1 MNSRPTIYLT
11 NAVCAR
17 NSKRGKG
24 TDRTKASAGPGR
36 LLSIMRC
43 PRPEY
48 GEAGCGRVISLMP
61 KRELL
66 ERTKARIEQ
75 VGRAAVWPDYV
86 AELREQWNAALLVP
100 GRLSFGV
107 PVAPDANNAIRWD
120 HDYWAARG
128 PVEDGDTLMCS
139 CSVADADA
147 GHCHR
152 VEAARWL
159 ADAGWRVILDGR
171 DVTIVSLADAAAVV
185 NQHTTTHGFSMVFDG
200 EAWAL
205 VSSSGERH
213 PIHLNPD
220 RPKES
225 VLEALAQTAVA
236 AGLPTEAIR

>member
-1 MNSRPTIYLT
+1 MTERPTIYLT

-48 GEAGCGRVISLMP
+48 GEAGCGRVLSLTP
-61 KRELL
+61 KRALL
-66 ERTKARIEQ
+66 EQTKARIEQ
-75 VGRAAVWPDYV
+75 VGRAEAWPEYQ
-86 AELREQWNAALLVP
+86 AALRQQWNAALLTP

-107 PVAPDANNAIRWD
+107 PVPADANGAIRWD
-120 HDYWAARG
+120 HDFWAARG
-128 PVEDGDTLMCS
+128 PVEGGDTLMCS

-171 DVTIVSLADAAAVV
+171 DVTIVGLADAAAAV
-185 NQHTTTHGFSMVFDG
+185 NRHTSTHGFSMVNDG
-200 EAWAL
+200 ESWAL
-205 VSSSGERH
+205 VSSGGDRH
-213 PIHLNPD
+213 LDPARPD
-220 RPKES
+220 EC
-225 VLEALAQTAVA
+225 VLEALARTAVA
-236 AGLPTEAIR
+236 AGLPTEAVT